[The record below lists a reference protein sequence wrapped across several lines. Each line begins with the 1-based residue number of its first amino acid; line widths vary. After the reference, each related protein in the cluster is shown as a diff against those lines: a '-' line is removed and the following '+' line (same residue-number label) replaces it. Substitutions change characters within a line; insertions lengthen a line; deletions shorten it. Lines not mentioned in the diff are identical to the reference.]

1 MFSLKKKH
9 FFAIVALLTAMLLP
23 AGSFA
28 EESAVKPQE
37 KPAGKPA
44 TKKAAKKKAK
54 AAPKAAAKPAAKAGA
69 EEKKEPQQAKPAP
82 EKETKEAAKE
92 VAAEPASEPGSEP
105 ATEPA
110 AEPEQEPAAP
120 ERSPALVRVNGTPI
134 TKLDVERAVK
144 VMMAQNKIDQPLPPE
159 LQKQAESAALEQL
172 TSAELLYQ
180 EASRSEIPD
189 LDRLVEAKLTQNRQK
204 FKTEAELV
212 EALNTLEM
220 TQLDL
225 EDFTRKEIVLSTF
238 IAERFESK
246 VTVSDEEV
254 KKFYDDNLNTYFKKP
269 ESVKASHILVGIYD
283 KATPED
289 KKKAR
294 EKAEALLKRL
304 QAGEDFAALAKDEST
319 CPSASQGGNLGEF
332 GRGEMVPQFEEA
344 AFKLKPGEM
353 SGVVETK
360 FGYHII
366 KVTEKQES
374 TAEKLETVKPT
385 IVEFLKKQKAQ
396 QELASFI
403 NDLKKEA
410 KIEKVK
416 M

>member
-1 MFSLKKKH
+1 MFSLNKKR
-9 FFAIVALLTAMLLP
+9 FFAFGALLAAMLLP

-28 EESAVKPQE
+28 EESAAKPQ
-37 KPAGKPA
+37 
-44 TKKAAKKKAK
+44 
-54 AAPKAAAKPAAKAGA
+54 AKPAA
-69 EEKKEPQQAKPAP
+69 
-82 EKETKEAAKE
+82 
-92 VAAEPASEPGSEP
+92 EPAREP
-105 ATEPA
+105 ATKPA
-110 AEPEQEPAAP
+110 VEHEQKPAAP
-120 ERSPALVRVNGTPI
+120 KTSPALVRVNGTPI

-180 EASRSEIPD
+180 EASRSKIPD
-189 LDRLVEAKLTQNRQK
+189 LDRRVEAKVSQNRQK
-204 FKTEAELV
+204 FKTEAELT
-212 EALNTLEM
+212 EALNTLKM

-225 EDFTRKEIVLSTF
+225 EDFTRKEIVLSTY

-246 VTVSDEEV
+246 ATVSDDEV
-254 KKFYDDNLNTYFKKP
+254 KKFYDGNLNTYFKKP
-269 ESVKASHILVGIYD
+269 ESVKACHILIGIND
-283 KATPED
+283 KATPDD
-289 KKKAR
+289 KKKAK

-319 CPSASQGGNLGEF
+319 CPSASQGGDLGEF

-366 KVTEKQES
+366 KVTEKQDA
-374 TAEKLETVKPT
+374 TAEKLEKVKPA

-396 QELASFI
+396 QELSNFI
-403 NDLKKEA
+403 NELKKQA
-410 KIEKVK
+410 KIEKIQ